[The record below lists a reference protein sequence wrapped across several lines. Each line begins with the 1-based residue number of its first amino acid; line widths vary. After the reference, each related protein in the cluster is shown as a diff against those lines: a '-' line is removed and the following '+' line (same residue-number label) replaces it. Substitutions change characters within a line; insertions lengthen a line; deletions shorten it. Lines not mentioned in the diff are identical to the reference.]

1 MANPATKS
9 TAWPT
14 NKCEGTPIDPSNP
27 LRANSDTLQT
37 MDDAISG
44 RNLIGPF
51 ETVDEMMA
59 SLEED

>member
-9 TAWPT
+9 TAEQT
-14 NKCEGTPIDPSNP
+14 NKCEGTPLGPADP
-27 LRANSDTLQT
+27 LRANSDTLQA

-51 ETVDEMMA
+51 ETVDEIMA

>member
-1 MANPATKS
+1 MANPATKA

-14 NKCEGTPIDPSNP
+14 NMCEGTPLDQTNP
-27 LRANSDTLQT
+27 LRPNSDTIQA

>member
-1 MANPATKS
+1 MANPATKV

-14 NKCEGTPIDPSNP
+14 NKCEGTPLDPSNP
-27 LRANSDTLQT
+27 LRANSDTLQA
-37 MDDAISG
+37 MDDAVSG

-51 ETVDEMMA
+51 DTVDEIMA

>member
-1 MANPATKS
+1 MANPATKV
-9 TAWPT
+9 TAEMT
-14 NKCEGTPIDPSNP
+14 SKFEGTPLDPSNP
-27 LRANSDTLQT
+27 LRANSDTLQA

-51 ETVDEMMA
+51 ETVDEMMT

>member
-1 MANPATKS
+1 MANLATKD

-14 NKCEGTPIDPSNP
+14 NMFEGTPLDPADP
-27 LRANSDTLQT
+27 LRANSDTLQA
-37 MDDAISG
+37 MDDAVSG
-44 RNLIGPF
+44 RNLNGPF